1 MHFNRHG
8 QRSPV
13 YCYRLQ
19 LPSAIS
25 ASRDGEEEEVVVML
39 CMCLRHPIQAI
50 ISFLAGI
57 GQRRAHG
64 GGIRTHM
71 AIIGLELQTSD
82 CTHSLDG

>member
-19 LPSAIS
+19 WPSAIS
-25 ASRDGEEEEVVVML
+25 ASREEGEEVVVMP
-39 CMCLRHPIQAI
+39 CMCLRHPIQQI

-64 GGIRTHM
+64 GGIRKHM
-71 AIIGLELQTSD
+71 AIIGVELQISD